1 MPEPV
6 LRFEDAIERYH
17 AEIHRYVWRLLEATA
32 SRDPVQ
38 DAADVVQQAFERAYR
53 AFPRLR
59 PHSNVRAWLYKIAT
73 NCTYTVIKKQQP
85 DAHIDDIEDSLA
97 SSAPLPDQEIAGNDT
112 REVLHRHIAAL
123 PPNQQAA
130 LVMRHLHGLEY
141 AEIAEALNC
150 SEDSARANV
159 SHAPRRLRLELAE
172 TSLREESSH
181 E

>member
-6 LRFEDAIERYH
+6 LRFEDAIDRYH

-32 SRDPVQ
+32 SRDPAQ

-73 NCTYTVIKKQQP
+73 NCAYTAMKQRQP
-85 DAHIDDIEDSLA
+85 ATSLEGMEETLLDS
-97 SSAPLPDQEIAGNDT
+97 SPLPDHAVDHSEARAALYRQ
-112 REVLHRHIAAL
+112 IAAL

-130 LVMRHLHGLEY
+130 LVMRHLHGLDY

-159 SHAPRRLRLELAE
+159 SHALRRLRHELAE
-172 TSLREESSH
+172 TSLREE
-181 E
+181 